1 MPRSRTPERL
11 SRIRRA
17 LAGIALG
24 ALLPSAIAA
33 QSSAP
38 RGGGAAHAVDGIV
51 AIVGGHTPSPTTQVV
66 LRSDVELRAHLA
78 IAARAPDAPRA
89 ELPAELLAAMLQEI
103 IGELLIA
110 REAERLHAPEP
121 AAAQIARQREQLVS
135 SLGGEETFARFL
147 AAHDVDPSEIDA
159 IAHRRAFVDDFL
171 RANLEGSTLVSDAQ
185 VEEVYASGE
194 HPFVDRTLDEV
205 REPLR
210 AWLGNAAL
218 QRDVRRWIE
227 VLRGRTPVRVVVPF
241 APDRPPE
248 GQDGAAEDGADVSS
262 RG

>member
-1 MPRSRTPERL
+1 MCRL
-11 SRIRRA
+11 VASLSF
-17 LAGIALG
+17 LAIVTTA
-24 ALLPSAIAA
+24 APSAA
-33 QSSAP
+33 QSTAP
-38 RGGGAAHAVDGIV
+38 RATTTTSHPIDGIV

-78 IAARAPDAPRA
+78 IAARAPDAPRTD
-89 ELPAELLAAMLQEI
+89 LPPELLAAMLQEI
-103 IGELLIA
+103 LGELLIA
-110 REAERLHAPEP
+110 REAERLHASEP
-121 AAAQIARQREQLVS
+121 SATQIARQRAQLVS
-135 SLGGEETFARFL
+135 SLGGEERFARFL
-147 AAHDVDPSEIDA
+147 RAHDVDASEIDA

-194 HPFVDRTLDEV
+194 HPFSDRTLEEV

-210 AWLGNAAL
+210 AWLGNVAL

-241 APDRPPE
+241 APPE
-248 GQDGAAEDGADVSS
+248 PGPAGREGSEEDGADVSS
-262 RG
+262 GG